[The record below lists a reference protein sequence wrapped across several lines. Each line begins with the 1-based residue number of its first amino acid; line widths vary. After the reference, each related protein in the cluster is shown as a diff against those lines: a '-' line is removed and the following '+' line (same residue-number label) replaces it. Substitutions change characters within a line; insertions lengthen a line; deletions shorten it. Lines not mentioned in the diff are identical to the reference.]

1 MWQEKSSS
9 NVQKAETWPTAFHPW
24 SPSHFWSW
32 ITLALLWTHFTL
44 AGKIMLSVKGEFM
57 RWKSLMCCWFSI
69 MGWCLSDLQALR
81 EKPTGSNNKRH
92 HLASRTKTLHYNQ
105 KYKTMKL
112 RSKVPVDKS
121 QWQHDEDW
129 RVSTRSQKRSNS
141 EDNSTRH
148 VNKAS
153 KQQWHVKEWK
163 EWQKTCWFITRVRTW
178 HYSAS
183 LTAALT
189 VHCVTSQMLKTWDS
203 DDESPET
210 HPCLNVWHQC
220 SNLCVHTVHTTLVY
234 TVHNTQWMIGC
245 FLAAQQSTWLS
256 RELLRRHSHLFPPQT
271 PLPCP
276 GASIQQR
283 LCGPRPPMPAGK
295 ISKCREAKGKSVL
308 KEMKGTSSHRIEW
321 LKNQLTRWTIWS
333 PEFRFGP
340 YLEVGRHPSSTT
352 IDHLICIGTFSMASA
367 GILQKT

>member
-44 AGKIMLSVKGEFM
+44 AGKIMLSVKGEFL

-121 QWQHDEDW
+121 QWQHNEDW

-148 VNKAS
+148 ATKAS
-153 KQQWHVKEWK
+153 KQQWHVK

-189 VHCVTSQMLKTWDS
+189 VCCVTSQMLKTWDS

-234 TVHNTQWMIGC
+234 TIHN
-245 FLAAQQSTWLS
+245 
-256 RELLRRHSHLFPPQT
+256 
-271 PLPCP
+271 
-276 GASIQQR
+276 
-283 LCGPRPPMPAGK
+283 
-295 ISKCREAKGKSVL
+295 
-308 KEMKGTSSHRIEW
+308 EW
-321 LKNQLTRWTIWS
+321 
-333 PEFRFGP
+333 
-340 YLEVGRHPSSTT
+340 
-352 IDHLICIGTFSMASA
+352 
-367 GILQKT
+367 

>member
-141 EDNSTRH
+141 EGTRH
-148 VNKAS
+148 KAC
-153 KQQWHVKEWK
+153 QQ
-163 EWQKTCWFITRVRTW
+163 
-178 HYSAS
+178 S
-183 LTAALT
+183 
-189 VHCVTSQMLKTWDS
+189 LKTAVTC
-203 DDESPET
+203 ERMERMAE
-210 HPCLNVWHQC
+210 
-220 SNLCVHTVHTTLVY
+220 NLLIHNQSQDMALLSFSYSSFNCTLCYV
-234 TVHNTQWMIGC
+234 TN
-245 FLAAQQSTWLS
+245 A
-256 RELLRRHSHLFPPQT
+256 
-271 PLPCP
+271 
-276 GASIQQR
+276 
-283 LCGPRPPMPAGK
+283 
-295 ISKCREAKGKSVL
+295 
-308 KEMKGTSSHRIEW
+308 
-321 LKNQLTRWTIWS
+321 
-333 PEFRFGP
+333 
-340 YLEVGRHPSSTT
+340 
-352 IDHLICIGTFSMASA
+352 
-367 GILQKT
+367 